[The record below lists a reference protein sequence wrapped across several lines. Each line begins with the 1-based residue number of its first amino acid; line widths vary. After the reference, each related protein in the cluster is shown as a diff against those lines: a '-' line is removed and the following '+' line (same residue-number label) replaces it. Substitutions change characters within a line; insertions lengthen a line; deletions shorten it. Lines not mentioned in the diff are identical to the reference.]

1 MMNSFFTRFSIR
13 NRIVALSLLAGAG
26 ICVMWGLLLY
36 FDRNVT
42 IALERRQNFDSAEN
56 KLNEAASAYQ
66 IMRRAERE
74 FLAWKLLLDA
84 DAYRAQRSKT
94 INMLKKFTE
103 TPAFAQD
110 ASVQEEVTKLQS
122 LLASHGDA
130 FGEVYKQLI
139 AIGLSIRTGQV
150 ENLRD
155 QSHAVQTLVNSYALG
170 NGANMMHFNAMNSSI
185 LEYQIQG
192 QLRFLT
198 NAKKEFSN
206 FSKTLNAAPMTDFQH
221 TEIKNKLSALE
232 QALQE
237 YEKSATELGEAK
249 QKLNFFS
256 NAIEPLMLSL
266 EQKVE
271 KGAEASAEELWTEK
285 SNMRWRAT
293 VISIGILSFITLL
306 SYLIGRS
313 ITRPLTSVANSF
325 ANLTEG
331 KTIEQ
336 IEGVKLNNEIG
347 MLARAADSFHKNLAL
362 KNDLESNAREK
373 TARDL
378 ATARE
383 NELTDRRFAEQLE
396 KLVTAAR
403 SGDFRQRLSGADEN
417 GYRKE
422 LVAAINLWTD
432 NLDKMFGQIS
442 SMMHALARGDLSQRV
457 SESNDGKFGTLMQD
471 INTVAKTLQTI
482 SGQIKA
488 ASSEVQMATNNISD
502 GVANLAN
509 RTEQQASSLEE
520 TAASME
526 ELAAT
531 IRQNSD
537 NAQQADM
544 LADKARGIAKNGGEV
559 TGRAIAAMSRIETSS
574 KRMGEIVGLIQDF
587 AFQTNILALN
597 AAVEA
602 ARAGEAGRGF
612 SVVANEVRT
621 LAQRSSEASKDIK
634 TLIMS
639 TNQIISEG
647 VALVNEAG
655 VSLSEITNST
665 ASVADIISEIASASR
680 EQSHGVDQV
689 SRTVYNLEEMTRQ
702 NAELVESTN
711 SALHVTQMQVESLT
725 SAVAF
730 FKANQAASEAS
741 VQPQTSHESV
751 DVEPVKD
758 ENMASRL
765 RALAKQM
772 QGGFANIVGG
782 ETRKNAS

>member
-1 MMNSFFTRFSIR
+1 MLNSLLTRFSIR
-13 NRIVALSLLAGAG
+13 SRIVALSLLAGTA
-26 ICVMWGLLLY
+26 ICVMWGLLVY
-36 FDRNVT
+36 FDHNVT
-42 IALERRQNFDSAEN
+42 NAFERRQNFDEAEI
-56 KLNEAASAYQ
+56 KLSEATTAYQ
-66 IMRRAERE
+66 LMRRSERE
-74 FLAWKLLLDA
+74 FLAWRLLKDA
-84 DAYRAQRSKT
+84 DAYRAERAKT
-94 INMLKKFTE
+94 DNILKKFTE
-103 TPAFAQD
+103 NAAFTND
-110 ASVQEEVTKLQS
+110 VSVQEEVLKLRD
-122 LLASHGDA
+122 LINGHGKA
-130 FGEVYKQLI
+130 FDDVYKQSI
-139 AIGLSIRTGQV
+139 AIGLSIRTGLV
-150 ENLRD
+150 ENLRE
-155 QSHAVQTLVNSYALG
+155 QTDAMETVVNKHGYANSTTMRLF
-170 NGANMMHFNAMNSSI
+170 NMMNSSI
-185 LEYQIQG
+185 LEYQVQG

-198 NAKKEFSN
+198 NAKRELSN
-206 FSKTLNAAPMTDFQH
+206 FATALNSMPMPDFQR
-221 TEIKNKLSALE
+221 TDIKNQLIAVE
-232 QALQE
+232 QAFE
-237 YEKSATELGEAK
+237 TYEKSAADLGEAK
-249 QKLNFFS
+249 KKLAFFS
-256 NAIEPLMLSL
+256 TAIEPLIASL
-266 EQKVE
+266 GQKV
-271 KGAEASAEELWTEK
+271 KTGAEASAQELWTAK
-285 SNMRWRAT
+285 SNMRERST
-293 VISIGILSFITLL
+293 VISLGILGFITLL

-313 ITRPLTSVANSF
+313 ITRPLSNIANSF
-325 ANLTEG
+325 ASLTDG

-336 IEGVKLNNEIG
+336 IEGITQNNEIG
-347 MLARAADSFHKNLAL
+347 LLARAADSFHKNIAL
-362 KNDLESNAREK
+362 KNDLESSAREK
-373 TARDL
+373 TALHL

-383 NELTDRRFAEQLE
+383 NELTDQRFAQQLE
-396 KLVTAAR
+396 KLVMAAR
-403 SGDFRQRLSGADEN
+403 TGDFRQRLSSADEN
-417 GYRKE
+417 GYRKD
-422 LVAAINLWTD
+422 LVTSINLWTE
-432 NLDKMFGQIS
+432 NLDRMFGQIS

-457 SESNDGKFGTLMQD
+457 SESSEGKFGTLMQD
-471 INTVAKTLQTI
+471 INTVAKTLQAI
-482 SGQIKA
+482 AGQITT
-488 ASSEVQMATNNISD
+488 ASSEVHMATTNISD

-537 NAQQADM
+537 NAQQADT
-544 LADKARGIAKNGGEV
+544 LADKARGIAKNGGEI

-574 KRMGEIVGLIQDF
+574 KRMGEIVSLIQDF

-655 VSLSEITNST
+655 VSLSEITHST

-730 FKANQAASEAS
+730 FKASQAASHEAT
-741 VQPQTSHESV
+741 QPQPTHAH
-751 DVEPVKD
+751 VEAVKD
-758 ENMASRL
+758 ENMAGRL

-772 QGGFANIVGG
+772 QGGLANIVGG
-782 ETRKNAS
+782 ERKSVS